1 MLTQRR
7 RLNSHRTLT
16 VHRVED
22 NGMGPTPR
30 SNLGP
35 TPMRSLKRKPNF
47 HHKKPS
53 FCSDEEPRV
62 EDVGDLQIQDDR
74 PTFDIQTRDKSD
86 LEHDE
91 PDLEVGLAS
100 GYKDDESGLGDDK
113 TVLEDDESSLE
124 EFPMRDNTFAN
135 TSRFNY
141 VELTILMFDS
151 WESYGPSRWA
161 LLVEDH
167 YLNVEDCYQLLEG
180 PTKRN
185 PGNPYKF
192 RYEPGKLGSFR
203 KPDRRHHITW
213 IRRDDRHKV
222 HRAAKEVI
230 KHKHIFS
237 QRWVIGIIWNL
248 EEQKV
253 VVPGKGHELL
263 MLEQKYV
270 LPKEKVDNMVLVIEQ
285 ETARS
290 IPQKLSDWIRG
301 RYGAV
306 LKARERVNCKMV
318 ELVIFLDPAH
328 KYQRMLQN
336 QTDSIEDYYARLR
349 NETVQFFRKV
359 DPFGWFTDGHEPI
372 SFVCEMGCPRS
383 LGFGNLYFSFAGL
396 EVRVSTRWSPRT

>member
-1 MLTQRR
+1 
-7 RLNSHRTLT
+7 
-16 VHRVED
+16 
-22 NGMGPTPR
+22 
-30 SNLGP
+30 
-35 TPMRSLKRKPNF
+35 MRSLKRKPKF

-53 FCSDEEPRV
+53 FCSDEEPCV

-74 PTFDIQTRDKSD
+74 STFEIQTRDESD
-86 LEHDE
+86 LEEDV
-91 PDLEVGLAS
+91 PDLEVSLTSGYKDDESIPGDDETVPGNDEPGLEVRLTS

-113 TVLEDDESSLE
+113 TVLEDDKTVPGDDESDLE
-124 EFPMRDNTFAN
+124 EFPMRDDTFAN
-135 TSRFNY
+135 PSRFNY
-141 VELTILMFDS
+141 VELSILMFDS

-185 PGNPYKF
+185 PGKPYEF

-213 IRRDDRHKV
+213 IRREHRRKV
-222 HRAAKEVI
+222 YHAAKEV
-230 KHKHIFS
+230 KHQFS
-237 QRWVIGIIWNL
+237 QRWVIEIIWNL
-248 EEQKV
+248 EWHRA

-270 LPKEKVDNMVLVIEQ
+270 LPKEKVDNTILVIEQ

-290 IPQKLSDWIRG
+290 IPQKLSDWVRG
-301 RYGAV
+301 RHGAV

-318 ELVIFLDPAH
+318 ELVIFLDPEH
-328 KYQRMLQN
+328 KYQLKLQN
-336 QTDSIEDYYARLR
+336 QADSIEDYYARLR
-349 NETVQFFRKV
+349 NETVQFFRTV

-396 EVRVSTRWSPRT
+396 EVRVSTRWSPS

>member
-1 MLTQRR
+1 MFTERP

-16 VHRVED
+16 VQRVED
-22 NGMGPTPR
+22 NGMGPTPQ

-35 TPMRSLKRKPNF
+35 TPIRSLKRKQNF

-53 FCSDEEPRV
+53 FRSDEEPCV

-74 PTFDIQTRDKSD
+74 PTFEIRTRDKSD
-86 LEHDE
+86 LEEGE
-91 PDLEVGLAS
+91 PDLEVRLTS
-100 GYKDDESGLGDDK
+100 SYKDDESGLGDDK
-113 TVLEDDESSLE
+113 TVLEDDESDLE
-124 EFPMRDNTFAN
+124 EFPIRNNAFAN
-135 TSRFNY
+135 PSRFDY

-185 PGNPYKF
+185 PGKPYEF

-213 IRRDDRHKV
+213 IRRDDRRKV
-222 HRAAKEVI
+222 YHAAKEVNH
-230 KHKHIFS
+230 KHKFS
-237 QRWVIGIIWNL
+237 QRWVIEIIWNL
-248 EEQKV
+248 EEQRV
-253 VVPGKGHELL
+253 VVPGKGHELRV
-263 MLEQKYV
+263 LEQKYV
-270 LPKEKVDNMVLVIEQ
+270 LPKEKVDNMLLVIEQ

-290 IPQKLSDWIRG
+290 IPQKLSDWVRG
-301 RYGAV
+301 RPGAV
-306 LKARERVNCKMV
+306 LKTRERVNCKMV
-318 ELVIFLDPAH
+318 ELVIFLDPEH
-328 KYQRMLQN
+328 KYRLKLQN
-336 QTDSIEDYYARLR
+336 QTDSKEDYYARLR
-349 NETVQFFRKV
+349 NETVQFFRRA

-383 LGFGNLYFSFAGL
+383 LGYGNLYFSFAGL
-396 EVRVSTRWSPRT
+396 EVRVSTRWLPRT